1 MEGSEIFQTVIN
13 GIEGVSRLVGSIS
26 QKNKKNDFGEELQ
39 KLTELTGT
47 ILKNSLQMVRYESE
61 LRARV
66 RSLEE
71 EMKNIK
77 NWEKEKKRYELR
89 NTTRRGA
96 TAYAL
101 KLSAKPKEV
110 EHVLCTRCFEDGKK
124 RILQPSL
131 DPLQG
136 NVWLCSD
143 CGQKIPGLGLS

>member
-124 RILQPSL
+124 RILHLALILFKGMYGFVPTAGRKFRAW
-131 DPLQG
+131 D
-136 NVWLCSD
+136 
-143 CGQKIPGLGLS
+143 